1 MNCFDL
7 YIILKDSEW
16 LATEKNLVFIKNNIL
31 CENKFI
37 VSSKSI
43 KAKIEEKGFL
53 FLDENNVLE
62 GLSINSVKEL
72 LLENGIEEKNAG
84 WYLQQFIKYSI
95 SYISKN
101 EYYLV
106 WDADTI
112 PLSPIDF
119 FDKDGHPFFNLKREY
134 FKYYFDFI
142 ESCLG
147 IKKAIDESF
156 ISEHMIF
163 NRNIVIEIMKKIER
177 KSTEYSSSGKNF
189 WKSVIKCNLKNKNV
203 NQRFFSEFETY
214 GTYIENYYPELYQK
228 RKISTLRVGAS
239 FIGFDFD
246 WNIVEWLSKDFDTI
260 SFEKW
265 ASPLQ
270 DSIRKIQNAE
280 YREKISAANH
290 IRKTAKRIKQKYI
303 LAVFTR
309 NFKKVQKIQPIVGSF
324 NFDFF
329 FGDWVCYTK
338 AKKSSKASL
347 PYRIFRKVRN
357 LFLGEI

>member
-16 LATEKNLVFIKNNIL
+16 MASEKNLVFIKNNIR
-31 CENKFI
+31 CNNKFI
-37 VSSKSI
+37 VSSKNI
-43 KAKIEEKGFL
+43 KAKIEKEGFL

-72 LLENGIEEKNAG
+72 LKENGIEEKNAG

-101 EYYLV
+101 KYYLV

-119 FDKDGHPFFNLKREY
+119 FDKENHPYFNLKREY

-142 ESCLG
+142 ENSLG
-147 IKKAIDESF
+147 IKKIIDESF

-163 NRNIVIEIMKKIER
+163 NSDIVIEIMKKIDE
-177 KSTEYSSSGKNF
+177 KSNENSSSGKNF
-189 WKSVIKCNLKNKNV
+189 WKAIIECNLKDKNV

-214 GTYIENYYPELYQK
+214 GTYVENNYPELYKK
-228 RKISTLRVGAS
+228 RKMRTLRSGATFFS
-239 FIGFDFD
+239 FDFNRD
-246 WNIVEWLSKDFDTI
+246 IAEWLSKDFDTI

-265 ASPLQ
+265 ASPIQ
-270 DSIRKIQNAE
+270 SSIRKIQNAE
-280 YREKISAANH
+280 YRKKISAAKH
-290 IRKTAKRIKQKYI
+290 IRKTAQNIKQKYI
-303 LAVFTR
+303 LAIFTR
-309 NFKKVQKIQPIVGSF
+309 NFKKAQKIQAIIGSF
-324 NFDFF
+324 SFDFF
-329 FGDWVCYTK
+329 FEDWTCYVRARK
-338 AKKSSKASL
+338 LSKTSL
-347 PYRIFRKVRN
+347 PYRIFRKVQKILLR
-357 LFLGEI
+357 GI